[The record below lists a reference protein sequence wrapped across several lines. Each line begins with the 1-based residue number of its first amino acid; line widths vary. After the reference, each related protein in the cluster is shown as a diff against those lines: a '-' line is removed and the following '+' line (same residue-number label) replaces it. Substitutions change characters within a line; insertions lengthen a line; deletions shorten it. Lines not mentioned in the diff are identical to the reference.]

1 MINIYNT
8 QRKIRITREY
18 KDALRKF
25 FSDVLSEE
33 DEEGPGELNIIFV
46 NNKRIKEIN
55 REFLG
60 RNRPTD
66 VISFNL
72 GDVGEIYVSAWV
84 AEEKAKEYGWD
95 VYFELTRYALHGLLH
110 ILGYDHEKEEDARI
124 MEEKEEQYLG
134 KWKKYY

>member
-8 QRKIRITREY
+8 QRKIKITKEFRE
-18 KDALRKF
+18 ALEKF
-25 FSDVLSEE
+25 LSYVLI
-33 DEEGPGELNIIFV
+33 EEGKDSPGEFNIIFV

-55 REFLG
+55 REFLQ
-60 RNRPTD
+60 RNKPTD

-95 VYFELTRYALHGLLH
+95 VYFELTRYVLHGLLH
-110 ILGYDHEKEEDARI
+110 ILGYDHKIEKDARI
-124 MEEKEEQYLG
+124 MEEKEERYLE
-134 KWKKYY
+134 KWKTYY